1 MAQVCRAIPIRTYL
15 QNGQRHSARVVSYP
29 KFGSDERTFPF
40 FLRRP
45 RSVGVEAILLPPNT
59 HTLKTTKT
67 PARTRTQ
74 PGNINHMKLGIQTKW
89 GPLKR

>member
-40 FLRRP
+40 GLRRP
-45 RSVGVEAILLPPNT
+45 RAVGVEAILLPPTT
-59 HTLKTTKT
+59 HTLSQNDEN
-67 PARTRTQ
+67 PRHVRARSLEILIT
-74 PGNINHMKLGIQTKW
+74 
-89 GPLKR
+89 